1 MGPQLETHG
10 PLTGTMQQPVI
21 RAPIYKSV
29 GRVKGNQEVESGT
42 QGW

>member
-10 PLTGTMQQPVI
+10 PLTGTMRQPVI

-29 GRVKGNQEVESGT
+29 SRVKGNQEVESGT